1 MKKYILGLSIAALQ
15 SHYPAVPIFWKNRL
29 GHNRTWMTT
38 SKVKM
43 NVNSRLQDV
52 ISLSFLM
59 TGGRYRN
66 FI

>member
-1 MKKYILGLSIAALQ
+1 MKKYILGLSIAAFTISL
-15 SHYPAVPIFWKNRL
+15 SGCADFWKNRL

-52 ISLSFLM
+52 ISLSF
-59 TGGRYRN
+59 
-66 FI
+66 